1 MGLAPTTVCP
11 SKPQARPMFSLRA
24 QTALPQRAED
34 GGGSGESFERS
45 RVSGDAKPGMGS
57 ETALCLLPLGDPA
70 GHRVKR
76 GLRPMKNK
84 AARKGHD
91 RGAGTP
97 PARSPP
103 GPGVVPGAPQPP
115 RPTPPPPSLTAAA
128 PARSRALGASGTG
141 SPRAERSLLART
153 LQTPAWPPAPAP
165 APAPAPRGAPPCSR
179 ARGAHSPAPQPA
191 MAWVGDKERGSFL
204 SKPG

>member
-1 MGLAPTTVCP
+1 
-11 SKPQARPMFSLRA
+11 
-24 QTALPQRAED
+24 
-34 GGGSGESFERS
+34 
-45 RVSGDAKPGMGS
+45 
-57 ETALCLLPLGDPA
+57 
-70 GHRVKR
+70 
-76 GLRPMKNK
+76 MKNK
-84 AARKGHD
+84 AGRKGHD

-97 PARSPP
+97 PRSEPSWAWSRA
-103 GPGVVPGAPQPP
+103 GRSAA
-115 RPTPPPPSLTAAA
+115 TPPHPASAVTHCRRSGSLS
-128 PARSRALGASGTG
+128 RSRRLGHRLA
-141 SPRAERSLLART
+141 RAERSLLART